1 MEASN
6 PVEPEVMSSPNQRQR
21 KLANLQKMIE
31 GRIIGQHAL
40 IRNMLICLL
49 CDGHILIEGMPG
61 LAKTTAAKAM
71 AEGVEGDFHRI
82 QFTPDLLPADLIGTE
97 IYVREKSDF
106 TFRRGPIFN
115 NILLAD
121 EINRAPAKV
130 QSALLEA
137 MEEKQVTVGL
147 EEETQILRHRDEQAG
162 KLLVNLTSQHQPS
175 LVAQVT
181 EVADVLKSLSAPQF
195 LQFVAMNEAVIAVCK
210 TQMMYFAQ
218 TGPSELGN
226 FRWRIDAKDKAQ
238 TDPEKIWN
246 LLLPAFIEGR
256 SFREP
261 EIRLIGAD
269 YSHFS
274 RFTVWLKPEEVARRQ
289 AVQGATVTQDELI
302 DGKAGS
308 DINKIIREDIAFQSS
323 HESLGLQL
331 ADVATS
337 IAARAMRG
345 TIRLRGWWNLGKIM
359 LSPLKPD
366 EVIKFI
372 RFQQANP
379 RWEPSP
385 PYVAVCKRLG
395 KSCLPL
401 VVIE

>member
-1 MEASN
+1 MMEASN

-61 LAKTTAAKAM
+61 LAKTTPAKA
-71 AEGVEGDFHRI
+71 
-82 QFTPDLLPADLIGTE
+82 
-97 IYVREKSDF
+97 
-106 TFRRGPIFN
+106 
-115 NILLAD
+115 
-121 EINRAPAKV
+121 

-302 DGKAGS
+302 DVKAGS
-308 DINKIIREDIAFQSS
+308 DINKIIR
-323 HESLGLQL
+323 
-331 ADVATS
+331 
-337 IAARAMRG
+337 
-345 TIRLRGWWNLGKIM
+345 
-359 LSPLKPD
+359 
-366 EVIKFI
+366 
-372 RFQQANP
+372 
-379 RWEPSP
+379 
-385 PYVAVCKRLG
+385 
-395 KSCLPL
+395 
-401 VVIE
+401 

>member
-1 MEASN
+1 MNTAQ
-6 PVEPEVMSSPNQRQR
+6 PMKTMSTDQPAR
-21 KLANLQKMIE
+21 KLGDLRKVME
-31 GRIIGQHAL
+31 GRIVGQQLL

-61 LAKTTAAKAM
+61 LAKTTAAKAL
-71 AEGVEGDFHRI
+71 AEGVEGNFHRV
-82 QFTPDLLPADLIGTE
+82 QFTPDLLPSDLIGTE
-97 IYVREKSDF
+97 IYVREQSDF

-274 RFTVWLKPEEVARRQ
+274 
-289 AVQGATVTQDELI
+289 
-302 DGKAGS
+302 
-308 DINKIIREDIAFQSS
+308 
-323 HESLGLQL
+323 
-331 ADVATS
+331 
-337 IAARAMRG
+337 
-345 TIRLRGWWNLGKIM
+345 
-359 LSPLKPD
+359 
-366 EVIKFI
+366 
-372 RFQQANP
+372 
-379 RWEPSP
+379 
-385 PYVAVCKRLG
+385 
-395 KSCLPL
+395 
-401 VVIE
+401 